1 MLLSVKKRT
10 FHVCITSYTFLQGS
24 HIAINRAR
32 GFYREISDRD
42 LFSTDQAR
50 RARFV
55 HKDQG
60 PIFLC
65 KDQASEVNKKFLY
78 GIDRHLYLKQTR
90 NA

>member
-1 MLLSVKKRT
+1 MLLSVKNVHFTFVLLRT
-10 FHVCITSYTFLQGS
+10 HSFKA
-24 HIAINRAR
+24 AILPLTEREV
-32 GFYREISDRD
+32 FTEKYRTEIF
-42 LFSTDQAR
+42 FSTDQAR

-65 KDQASEVNKKFLY
+65 KDQASEVNNKFLY